1 MEFAMRFGR
10 WWSSIESGLN
20 EKATPEPANHHAPKT
35 IPTVGFYLNNHE
47 HVEETPLHL
56 PD

>member
-1 MEFAMRFGR
+1 MRFGR